1 MKLENLL
8 LPIEILDSGG
18 AHLFVY
24 IATAARLSEGLPS
37 PTPKGQIEV
46 KQYPAYRSA
55 TVCYGRS
62 ITVCHFL
69 RNRNNSQFLFLRE
82 AKFG

>member
-1 MKLENLL
+1 MVALTF
-8 LPIEILDSGG
+8 
-18 AHLFVY
+18 FVY
-24 IATAARLSEGLPS
+24 TATDARLSERLPN
-37 PTPKGQIEV
+37 PTPEGQIEV
-46 KQYPAYRSA
+46 KPYPVYRSA

-82 AKFG
+82 AKLG